1 MKGKGFTVFFT
12 GLSGAGK
19 STTAN
24 VLADQLHELGRSV
37 TVLDGDA
44 VRKHLSRE
52 LGFSREHRDLNI
64 RRIGFVAA
72 EITRHGGACICA
84 NIAPYDAARR
94 EARAMVEARGGFVL
108 VHVATPISVCEAR
121 DSKGLYARARSG
133 LLPEFTGVSDPYE
146 PPAAPDLVL
155 KTDEESPEE
164 SARRVLEKLEFFGY
178 LWPREAEETEY
189 NWSSR

>member
-1 MKGKGFTVFFT
+1 VKGQGFTVFFT

-24 VLADQLHELGRSV
+24 ALAEHLRELGRSV

-52 LGFSREHRDLNI
+52 LGFSKEHRDLNI

-72 EITRHGGACICA
+72 EITRHGGVCICA

-94 EARAMVEARGGFVL
+94 EARGMVEARGGFVL

-121 DSKGLYARARSG
+121 DYKGLYARARAG

-146 PPAAPDLVL
+146 RPLDAEITIDTSTTSSAEAVERIIRFL
-155 KTDEESPEE
+155 KAKD
-164 SARRVLEKLEFFGY
+164 Y
-178 LWPREAEETEY
+178 L
-189 NWSSR
+189 